1 MKNELKN
8 TSWVMYT
15 VQLEDDQ
22 SWGGWAKHSTHDT
35 MQQALEEL
43 EYLKSHG
50 KNCRVIQ
57 VTTEVVA

>member
-1 MKNELKN
+1 MIKN

-22 SWGGWAKHSTHDT
+22 SWGGWQDYSHHHKLAE
-35 MQQALEEL
+35 ALQGL
-43 EYLKSHG
+43 EDLKAED
-50 KNCRVIQ
+50 KICRVVQ